1 MEAITSPLKR
11 QAVTC
16 GATEL
21 CGFAN
26 RGVREDLP
34 GLSATSLVTAIPAV
48 FFVITKVGFGYT
60 LIPSTAPEGVWSTLG
75 TILLIRIVWT
85 LPSPIA

>member
-1 MEAITSPLKR
+1 MEAITSALKR

-26 RGVREDLP
+26 QGNP
-34 GLSATSLVTAIPAV
+34 GLPAASLLTASAAV
-48 FFVITKVGFGYT
+48 FFVIAKVGFGYT